1 MMSRTR
7 FAAGLVTFAL
17 LIGGVS
23 GSAAAE
29 DLSAVED
36 VILLLQERGV
46 IEEADATRIVETN
59 RAYETRETW
68 ADRITFFGDM
78 RARYE
83 NFWYDEDP
91 TGEEAR
97 NRTRLRY
104 RLRIGAR
111 TKINDHFDFAFRLA
125 SGSSVRSRNQTL
137 GGSGFDFFPDDFNID
152 QAYIT
157 YHPFV
162 EGAIPLDGRKLDVMF
177 GKMPNPFRSKV
188 GKDYLIWDGDITPEG
203 IALSYE
209 IEPVQDVS
217 VAVNLA
223 YFVDD
228 ENRSAEDPAV
238 IPVQLGLKAGLTDDV
253 SVGARLGYHAW
264 RNLRGRDEVLAASDF
279 FARGEFFGNIPGG
292 LSDGDSVDIGDVYF
306 WVKWTGLEKW
316 PVLVYGG
323 FAKNFSTEA
332 VSLYNAGREDLA
344 WSVGL
349 EIGDKK
355 EFVWLGAG
363 YFWIEANAAPGQI
376 MESDLF
382 DAHTNRKGWEIYGAR
397 EIYSHTDLKLTLRLS
412 EALNDDI
419 TWEPA
424 VRNSD
429 RIRLQ
434 TDVIV
439 KF

>member
-1 MMSRTR
+1 MRRTR
-7 FAAGLVTFAL
+7 FAAGLVAFAL
-17 LIGGVS
+17 LFGGAP
-23 GSAAAE
+23 GSAAT
-29 DLSAVED
+29 DDVGAVED

-59 RAYETRETW
+59 RAYETRQTW

-83 NFWYDEDP
+83 SFWFDEDP
-91 TGEEAR
+91 TGEEAK

-104 RLRIGAR
+104 RLRVGAR
-111 TKINDHFDFAFRLA
+111 TRINDHFDFAFRLA
-125 SGSSVRSRNQTL
+125 SGSSTRSRNQTL
-137 GGSGFDFFPDDFNID
+137 GGGGFDFFPDDFNID
-152 QAYIT
+152 QAYVT

-162 EGAIPLDGRKLDVMF
+162 EGSIPFDGRKLDVMF
-177 GKMPNPFRSKV
+177 GKMPNPFRSKI
-188 GKDYLIWDGDITPEG
+188 GRDYLIWDGDITPEG

-209 IEPVQDVS
+209 VEPAQDVS
-217 VAVNLA
+217 VAFNLA

-228 ENRSAEDPAV
+228 ENRSMEDPAV
-238 IPVQLGLKAGLTDDV
+238 IPVQLGLKAGLADDV
-253 SVGARLGYHAW
+253 TVGARLGYHAW
-264 RNLRGRDEVLAASDF
+264 RNLRGRDEPLAASNF
-279 FARGEFFGNIPGG
+279 FARGGAFGNIPGG

-306 WVKWTGLEKW
+306 WVKWTGFERW

-323 FAKNFSTEA
+323 FAKNFSAEA
-332 VSLYNAGREDLA
+332 VSLYNAGREDIA

-382 DAHTNRKGWEIYGAR
+382 DGQTNRKGWEIYGAR
-397 EIYSHTDLKLTLRLS
+397 EIYSHTDLKLTLRIS
-412 EALNDDI
+412 EALDDDI
-419 TWEPA
+419 TWVNA

-429 RIRLQ
+429 RVRLQ

-439 KF
+439 WF